1 VREATI
7 WSDGMATC
15 VAAEEAEVKGAAL
28 RSARATAPPT
38 QQTPIPHPWSLWE
51 GAPFMSSGQHSS
63 IDIDIDMPS
72 GVAICMVECV
82 SAAPMADAAADV
94 PTGRKA
100 SEAAMANARMVR
112 TSRIAP

>member
-28 RSARATAPPT
+28 RSARATVPPT

-51 GAPFMSSGQHSS
+51 GTPFVSSGQHSS
-63 IDIDIDMPS
+63 IDIDMPS
-72 GVAICMVECV
+72 GVAIGMVDCISV
-82 SAAPMADAAADV
+82 GPMAEAAADV
-94 PTGRKA
+94 PTGSKA

-112 TSRIAP
+112 TNRIAP

>member
-63 IDIDIDMPS
+63 IDIDMPS
-72 GVAICMVECV
+72 GVAICMVDCV
-82 SAAPMADAAADV
+82 SAAPMAEAAADV
-94 PTGRKA
+94 PTGSRA
-100 SEAAMANARMVR
+100 SEAAMASARMVR
-112 TSRIAP
+112 TNRIAP